1 MINSKNV
8 KRFCCKKL
16 CLYCRG
22 AIRLK
27 FKALLIDFDNTLVL
41 FNEDNFL
48 LSYAQLAYPY
58 LAEYFDESAFFQKL
72 LQATL
77 HMIHNDG
84 SLTNADAFTY
94 NFISNTP
101 ALSYEECYQQLNRFY
116 KESFNQLR
124 HTVTIV
130 PHGRQLLQR
139 ALGEGLK
146 VVIAS
151 NPIFPELATRIR
163 LSWANVDD
171 LDITFIT
178 HAENMSYCKPRP
190 EYYQAILDAINLRP
204 ETCLMAGN
212 DPISDMA
219 ASTLGIKTFLI
230 DLDQEKG
237 RLGLLSKEIGNSA
250 SKNAQSTQYQI
261 GGSGTLRDLEQF
273 LFSD

>member
-1 MINSKNV
+1 M
-8 KRFCCKKL
+8 
-16 CLYCRG
+16 
-22 AIRLK
+22 K
-27 FKALLIDFDNTLVL
+27 FKALLIDFDNTLIL
-41 FNEDNFL
+41 FNEDEFL

-58 LAEYFDESAFFQKL
+58 LAKYFDESTFFQKL

-84 SLTNADAFTY
+84 SLTNVDAFTY
-94 NFISNTP
+94 NFISDTP
-101 ALSYEECYQQLNRFY
+101 TLSYEECYQQLNRFY
-116 KESFNQLR
+116 KESFDQLR
-124 HTVTIV
+124 HTVTVV
-130 PHGRQLLQR
+130 PHGRQLLER
-139 ALGEGLK
+139 TLNEGLK

-163 LSWANVDD
+163 LSWAKVDD
-171 LDITFIT
+171 LDISFIT

-190 EYYQAILDAINLRP
+190 EYYQAILDAIRLQP

-219 ASTLGIKTFLI
+219 ASALHIKTYLI

-250 SKNAQSTQYQI
+250 IKTAQSIQYQI
-261 GGSGTLRDLEQF
+261 DGAGTLGDLEQF
-273 LFSD
+273 LFNR